1 MIDLTTK
8 VGGRTVAPALP
19 IVDGSNPT
27 PTELSFQ
34 TSLTAY
40 ISQNVPLESEEGI
53 RTRERVLVKMGQ
65 LHREWV
71 KSVATKKG
79 LNKDAVDSAGGELF
93 TSGSY
98 RLGVHE
104 PGADIGEQWI
114 VVFKCL
120 LLLLCFYLCAEC
132 RLCIFSALT
141 IASSA
146 LNLFRHHRRGS
157 QYMHT

>member
-40 ISQNVPLESEEGI
+40 IAQNVPLESEEGI

-65 LHREWV
+65 LHRGWV

-114 VVFKCL
+114 VVPCNCL
-120 LLLLCFYLCAEC
+120 LLLLRFICVLLNAIAYYISADH
-132 RLCIFSALT
+132 CI
-141 IASSA
+141 
-146 LNLFRHHRRGS
+146 NLL
-157 QYMHT
+157 